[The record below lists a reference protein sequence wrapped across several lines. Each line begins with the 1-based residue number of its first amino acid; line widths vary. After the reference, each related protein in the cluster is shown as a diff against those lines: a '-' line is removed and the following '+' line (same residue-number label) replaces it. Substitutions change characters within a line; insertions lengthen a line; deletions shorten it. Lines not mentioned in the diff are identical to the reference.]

1 MVYVYSL
8 SNIHDIIGHKWV
20 YEFTNTHQNEHW
32 IIYNKGEIE
41 LNQKTPPTPLNI
53 GGRVFV
59 ESPTPILATK
69 TCLLT
74 RYGLFFIGI
83 YTYIYHGYLTSVL
96 VGLDAPEG
104 RKVVR
109 GPDVGLAIHG

>member
-59 ESPTPILATK
+59 ESPTPILA
-69 TCLLT
+69 
-74 RYGLFFIGI
+74 
-83 YTYIYHGYLTSVL
+83 
-96 VGLDAPEG
+96 
-104 RKVVR
+104 
-109 GPDVGLAIHG
+109 